1 MTKNSSCLFLAI
13 LFFAG
18 MALPVFAAPQS
29 PGELGKITIPK
40 DFELDTMM
48 DTDILS
54 PGEYLLS
61 LFDERLSLSY
71 RDKTNGLEYGFGIP
85 TEVERTKEDIRP
97 TKIDVTIIREAGA
110 DHVRIQVFSGLKSY
124 TSLLRCA
131 IDGKPEMLSS
141 ESLASLDPQII
152 AELDTLKEA
161 VALLDKSAGTIWPNW
176 TEYKGLQFSMIFPN
190 RTKLI
195 VTNKERLPALF
206 KQMDIVMPGGKKIF
220 INRSKEIPGRLGPIM
235 GFRAGGDSSG
245 VGITFNGMMD
255 SGEAGSKSPAQ
266 SKNSVI
272 TGDGDVARFSRMMAY
287 VHEAFHVM
295 QQGRLLEAEIKGLG
309 KKRGMPDRNF
319 VATLNFSLYSEIE
332 GEALIKAFNEM
343 NDAQAL
349 EYFKDFLVARE
360 LKLREMSAAAAAY
373 DAGNTLT
380 EGSATYSSFKM
391 AMLVQD
397 AGHDRKAADE
407 KDLLSAVFARAGDY
421 LNKEM
426 KGAIF
431 GLKGNTFDVIQKH
444 YIYGAYW
451 CLLLDRLSPSWKR
464 GLFEN
469 NRSLDEVTAE
479 FLKMTE
485 AEKAGIAGRLKTDF
499 EYEKIKARHAQVIKE
514 RDDAIT
520 SIANRKGKSFLI
532 DLKHAQS
539 GFDINP
545 RQFILNKGEQIYPRG
560 LAGFVFGSL
569 KLKSEETPMRLIMK
583 ENLLEW
589 IDTDAKPGEKGYDL
603 KFNSHEGDVYKDV
616 TLTTKGFSM
625 SAKAIKIAED
635 GDTVTIRIWD

>member
-110 DHVRIQVFSGLKSY
+110 DHVRIQVFSGLKIY

-131 IDGKPEMLSS
+131 SDGKPEMLSP
-141 ESLASLDPQII
+141 ESLASLDPRII
-152 AELDTLKEA
+152 AELNTLKEA
-161 VALLDKSAGTIWPNW
+161 VALLDRSAGTIWPNW

-220 INRSKEIPGRLGPIM
+220 INRSKEIPGSLGPFT
-235 GFRAGGDSSG
+235 GFHAGGDSSG
-245 VGITFNGMMD
+245 VGITFTGMIN
-255 SGEAGSKSPAQ
+255 SGKDELSNV
-266 SKNSVI
+266 KNVDTSE
-272 TGDGDVARFSRMMAY
+272 DLMRFSRMMTY

-295 QQGRLLEAEIKGLG
+295 QHGRVLEAEIKGLS
-309 KKRGMPDRNF
+309 KNRGIPDRNF
-319 VATLNFSLYSEIE
+319 VTTPDFSLHSEIE
-332 GEALIKAFNEM
+332 GEALIKAFSET
-343 NDAQAL
+343 NDAKAL

-360 LKLREMSAAAAAY
+360 LKLKEMSASAAAF
-373 DAGNTLT
+373 DAGNTLI

-391 AMLVQD
+391 AMLIQD
-397 AGHDRKAADE
+397 AGLDKKAAEGQDP
-407 KDLLSAVFARAGDY
+407 KSAALARTGDY

-426 KGAIF
+426 KGAIY
-431 GLKGNTFDVIQKH
+431 GLKMNTSDVIQKH

-451 CLLLDRLSPSWKR
+451 CLLLDRFSPSWKQ

-469 NRSLDEVTAE
+469 NRSLDEVTAD
-479 FLKMTE
+479 FMKMTD
-485 AEKAGIAGRLKTDF
+485 AEKTGIAGRLKTDF
-499 EYEKIKARHAQVIKE
+499 EYEKIRARHTQVIKE
-514 RDDAIT
+514 RDDAIA
-520 SIANRKGKSFLI
+520 SITNRKGKSFLI

-589 IDTDAKPGEKGYDL
+589 IDTEAKPGEKGYDL
-603 KFNSHEGDVYKDV
+603 KYNSHEGDVYKDV

-625 SAKAIKIAED
+625 TAKAIKIAED
-635 GDTVTIRIWD
+635 GDTVKISIWD